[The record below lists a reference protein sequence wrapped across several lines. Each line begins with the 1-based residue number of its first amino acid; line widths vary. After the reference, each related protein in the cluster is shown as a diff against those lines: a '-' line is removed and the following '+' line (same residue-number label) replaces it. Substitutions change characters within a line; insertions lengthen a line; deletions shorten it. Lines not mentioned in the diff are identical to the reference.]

1 MDRLPIFA
9 ALLASA
15 FIAIGLVWDISWH
28 RTIGR
33 DTFWSPPHLLE
44 QAGAAIAGLTCGY
57 IALWTTFRGGDEARA
72 RSVRFWKFFYAPLGA
87 WACIWGAFMIIT
99 SAPFD
104 DWWHNAYGLDVK
116 IISPPHMVLA
126 SGMIAI
132 QLGAMVLALAA
143 QNRARDES
151 ERRLLG
157 AVFIGTAAMIVTMAA
172 TVIMEQASYANEMH
186 ASQFYRVTAFMFPG
200 LLIAFARG
208 SRLSWPATRIAIVYM
223 VISLVGI
230 WILQLVPATPKL
242 APIYNPVTH
251 MVPPP
256 FPLLLFAPA
265 IFIDLMLKRFGTG
278 RDWLLSVILG
288 VGFVVVML
296 AVHWPWAEFMVS
308 AASRNF
314 FFGGDIWDYQTRLGP
329 WRYQFWNLDVDA
341 AGKWSIAEFA
351 KGILGAL
358 VIGIVTSRL
367 GLAWGRGLAGIKR

>member
-1 MDRLPIFA
+1 
-9 ALLASA
+9 
-15 FIAIGLVWDISWH
+15 
-28 RTIGR
+28 
-33 DTFWSPPHLLE
+33 
-44 QAGAAIAGLTCGY
+44 
-57 IALWTTFRGGDEARA
+57 
-72 RSVRFWKFFYAPLGA
+72 
-87 WACIWGAFMIIT
+87 
-99 SAPFD
+99 
-104 DWWHNAYGLDVK
+104 
-116 IISPPHMVLA
+116 
-126 SGMIAI
+126 
-132 QLGAMVLALAA
+132 
-143 QNRARDES
+143 
-151 ERRLLG
+151 
-157 AVFIGTAAMIVTMAA
+157 MAA